1 MEATF
6 VLNPREAN
14 PQLIGQMLQLFAGS
28 EEPVTIRVT
37 THPKPSFDFQTWF
50 QGMEAIRAR
59 TEKVPVLPGISDL
72 DELIDEMNEV
82 ER

>member
-6 VLNPREAN
+6 VLNPHEAN
-14 PQLIGQMLQLFAGS
+14 PQLIGQLLQLFAES

-37 THPKPSFDFQTWF
+37 TQPKPSFDFQTWF
-50 QGMEAIRAR
+50 QGMEAVRAR
-59 TEKVPVLPGISDL
+59 TEEVPVPPGIGDL
-72 DELIDEMNEV
+72 DELIDAMNEV